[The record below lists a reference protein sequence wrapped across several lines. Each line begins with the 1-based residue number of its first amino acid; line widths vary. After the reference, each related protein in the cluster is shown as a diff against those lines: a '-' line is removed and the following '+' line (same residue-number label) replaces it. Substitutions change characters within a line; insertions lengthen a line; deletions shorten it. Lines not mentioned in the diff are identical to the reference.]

1 MFILVYLQNH
11 DIMLLSVNNNGK
23 KVNKMSKL
31 LKPIEYAASQGISR
45 QAVYAKIK
53 KGSLESKMI
62 DGKKYIV
69 VEDVEQKDL
78 SSDKK
83 EEVAP
88 HLVDVKELLSSKD
101 QTISVLKES
110 ISDLKH
116 TNTEINTTLRGEIE
130 LLKQVFTEMR
140 NLYVKQVDY
149 MVIDKKK
156 ELEKSSSSIKEISL
170 KEVDE
175 EECWITL
182 DEFFKRCKISKEKRK
197 IKVIKRLRKAFMG
210 NDKRIKID
218 KDTIY
223 VSCYHFYEDILNK
236 R

>member
-1 MFILVYLQNH
+1 
-11 DIMLLSVNNNGK
+11 
-23 KVNKMSKL
+23 MSKL
-31 LKPIEYAASQGISR
+31 VKPIEYAASQGISR

-53 KGSLESKMI
+53 KGSLESKTV
-62 DGKKYIV
+62 DGKMYIV
-69 VEDVEQKDL
+69 VNEVE
-78 SSDKK
+78 KK
-83 EEVAP
+83 EEQIEKKEDVAP
-88 HLVDVKELLSSKD
+88 HLVNVKELLNSKE

-110 ISDLKH
+110 ISDLKQ

-156 ELEKSSSSIKEISL
+156 ELENQSAPIEAISL
-170 KEVDE
+170 KEVSKEE

-182 DEFFKRCKISKEKRK
+182 DEFFNRCKITKEKRK
-197 IKVIKRLRKAFMG
+197 IKIVKRLRKAFMSS
-210 NDKRIKID
+210 DKRIKMED
-218 KDTIY
+218 DSIY

-236 R
+236 KQ